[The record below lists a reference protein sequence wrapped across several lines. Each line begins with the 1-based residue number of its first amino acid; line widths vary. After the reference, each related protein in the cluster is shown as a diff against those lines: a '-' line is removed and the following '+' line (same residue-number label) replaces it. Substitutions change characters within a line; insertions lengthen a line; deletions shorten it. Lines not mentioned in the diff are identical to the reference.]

1 MFRILFLFFVI
12 VPIIEISVLMHVG
25 EWLGAWPTIAIVIF
39 TAWLGAKNVRQQGI
53 ATLNSVQTK
62 MAQGE
67 MPSDEIVAGVMLL
80 VAGVLLVT
88 PGFVTD
94 IFGLSLLVPAVRQAL
109 IKSVQSHLVVK
120 QMPNSPFGFQSTEE
134 QVVNDSSDNEY
145 TSEEKPFQSTNKSA
159 SHLHQGSTLEGE
171 FERKE

>member
-1 MFRILFLFFVI
+1 
-12 VPIIEISVLMHVG
+12 
-25 EWLGAWPTIAIVIF
+25 
-39 TAWLGAKNVRQQGI
+39 
-53 ATLNSVQTK
+53 
-62 MAQGE
+62 
-67 MPSDEIVAGVMLL
+67 
-80 VAGVLLVT
+80 
-88 PGFVTD
+88 
-94 IFGLSLLVPAVRQAL
+94 
-109 IKSVQSHLVVK
+109 LVVK